1 MGGPLRILHVVA
13 NMNRGGAETLL
24 MNLYRNID
32 RTRIQFDFL
41 TCKEGVFD
49 EEIRSL
55 GGNVHRIPHI
65 TDVGHS
71 KYLHALDQFFH
82 MHAYYKVVHSH
93 MDKMS
98 GFVLRAA
105 KRASIPVRIAHSHNT
120 RSEGGLAARLY
131 KWYAGTHVRSA
142 ATHNVAC
149 STEAARWMFPGR
161 EKSALILQNG
171 IACEQFAF
179 SAETRARMRQELGI
193 PDDCLVIGH
202 VGRFN
207 HQKNHAQLISIFHA
221 LQQTVSR
228 SVLLLAG
235 DGPLRQEME
244 QKAKEL
250 GIDAKV
256 KFLGIRSDV
265 SCLLQAFDVFVFP
278 SHHEGLPVTLV
289 EAQAAGLPCI
299 ISDHITTEVDMGIHL
314 VKFFSLKNEAGCV
327 KEILEAAKQRSRKI
341 PSGILAIKGY
351 DIHQTALRAAEY
363 YLTPF
368 EVKHEDT
375 NRVYAHV

>member
-24 MNLYRNID
+24 MNLYRHID
-32 RTRIQFDFL
+32 RSKIQFDFL

-55 GGNVHRIPHI
+55 GGNIHRIPHI

-105 KRASIPVRIAHSHNT
+105 KRANIPVRIAHSHNT
-120 RSEGGLAARLY
+120 RSEGGIAARLY
-131 KWYAGTHVRSA
+131 KWYAGTLVRSA

-149 STEAARWMFPGR
+149 SSEAASWMFPGR
-161 EKSALILQNG
+161 EKSTLILQNG

-179 SAETRARMRQELGI
+179 SADIRTKMREELGI

-207 HQKNHAQLISIFHA
+207 LQKNHAQLISIFHK
-221 LQQTVSR
+221 LQQKKQS
-228 SVLLLAG
+228 SLLLLVG
-235 DGPLRQEME
+235 DGPLRSEIE
-244 QKAKEL
+244 QKVNEL
-250 GIDAKV
+250 GITAKV
-256 KFLGIRSDV
+256 KFLGVRSDI
-265 SCLLQAFDVFVFP
+265 SSLLQAFDVFVFP

-299 ISDHITTEVDMGIHL
+299 ISDHITSEVDMGIHL
-314 VKFFSLKNEAGCV
+314 VKFFSLKNEASAVEGV
-327 KEILEAAKQRSRKI
+327 LEAAKQPSRMI
-341 PSGILAIKGY
+341 PAGILAIKGY
-351 DIHQTALRAAEY
+351 DIQQTALRAADY
-363 YLTPF
+363 YLSHY
-368 EVKHEDT
+368 EVRHEDI